1 MDSDTQKITKNK
13 VIENMRKFAKT
24 YIDENFKNDL
34 IKDSNVFIEWRYF
47 YEKEMIL
54 SK

>member
-1 MDSDTQKITKNK
+1 MIKNDK
-13 VIENMRKFAKT
+13 RIENMRKFAKT